1 MLLYPYYMREEAIL
15 KESFD
20 DIRQDFTELLYI
32 IASDQEYLS
41 KFVSSLKKNKKH
53 ILPAS
58 LEWIEKMSTSC
69 KKELNQY
76 HEELLLLRKKAQG
89 KNHSLP
95 LLSQLIQAKKGYFD
109 LLRTQQNVFASLIT
123 ATDWQSPSYAHSLH
137 SRAGVQTG
145 KIIGT
150 INDYK
155 RDQHLNEKEFENAYL
170 SEYIDSR
177 FKFLIKVYAT
187 GSGMAAFT
195 TILNFLMMEGKIK
208 GKILVGKSSYFEYKE
223 LIIRSFPDCTIVID
237 ESQTENIIE
246 TIQKEKPD
254 AIFLD
259 SLCNS
264 TSLALPNLQKIIT
277 YLTHQYQKEIYVVI
291 DNSCLSVFYQL
302 MKAVVGKRGKVT
314 LLCFE
319 SLNKYVQFGLDRTT
333 GGMITAYGKDVGKL
347 YEYRDHSGTN
357 ISDSS
362 VYMIPRPNR
371 DLLEKRLL
379 RHQRNTF
386 FLASF
391 LDGYIKIVYPGLPSH
406 PSFSW
411 AKNLPFQGSFFAIS
425 FKKKSIPLYKKFIG
439 TILKMARKKDIDIVA
454 GTSFGLCTTRV
465 YITSLRADFNEPF
478 VRVSVGTENRCELEK
493 LKNLFCE
500 AIATF

>member
-32 IASDQEYLS
+32 IASDQEYLR
-41 KFVSSLKKNKKH
+41 KFVSSLKKNKNH
-53 ILPAS
+53 ILPKS
-58 LEWIEKMSTSC
+58 LEWIEKMSSYV

-76 HEELLLLRKKAQG
+76 HEELILLRRKAHG

-95 LLSQLIQAKKGYFD
+95 LLLQLTKAKKEFFD
-109 LLRTQQNVFASLIT
+109 ILRTQQSVFASLIT
-123 ATDWQSPSYAHSLH
+123 AADWQSPSYAHALFSQ
-137 SRAGVQTG
+137 AGVQTG

-187 GSGMAAFT
+187 DSGMAAFT
-195 TILNFLMMEGKIK
+195 TILNFLVMEGKIK
-208 GKILVGKSSYFEYKE
+208 GKVLVGKSSYFEYKE
-223 LIIRSFPDCTIVID
+223 LIIRSFPDSAIIID

-246 TIQKEKPD
+246 TIQREKPD

-264 TSLALPNLQKIIT
+264 TSLAVPNIHKIIT
-277 YLTHQYQKEIYVVI
+277 HLAHQYEKEIYVVI
-291 DNSCLSVFYQL
+291 DNSCLSVFCQV
-302 MKAVVGKRGKVT
+302 MKLAVGKRGKVT

-333 GGMITAYGKDVGKL
+333 GGMITAYGKGVGKL

-362 VYMIPRPNR
+362 VYMIPQPNR
-371 DLLEKRLL
+371 YFLEKRLL

-406 PSFSW
+406 PCFLW
-411 AKNLPFQGSFFAIS
+411 AKNLPFQGSFFTIS
-425 FKKKSIPLYKKFIG
+425 FRKKNISLYKKFIEM
-439 TILKMARKKDIDIVA
+439 TLKIAKKKSIDIVA

-465 YITSLRADFNEPF
+465 YLTSLRSDVSEPF
-478 VRVSVGTENRCELEK
+478 IRISVGTETRWELER
-493 LKNLFCE
+493 LKDLFCE